1 MKLSTRTTYTMLAIL
16 ELAEHFGK
24 GPLQTKVIAKHQ
36 DIPVK
41 YLEQL
46 MVILKSAGLIKSLR
60 GSKGGYILAQPPE
73 MIKLSEVFDV
83 LEGPVITVE
92 CIMNES
98 SCARAADCMA
108 RPIWSQV
115 HWAVTNILR
124 SMTLQDA
131 LDKAKKG
138 QETDYQI

>member
-1 MKLSTRTTYTMLAIL
+1 MRAIL
-16 ELAEHFGK
+16 ELAENFGK
-24 GPLQTKVIAKHQ
+24 GPLQTRIIAKNQ
-36 DIPVK
+36 DISVK

-46 MVILKSAGLIKSLR
+46 MVLLKSAGLIRSLR
-60 GSKGGYILAQPPE
+60 GSKGGYVLAQPPGK
-73 MIKLSEVFDV
+73 IKLSEIFDI

-92 CIMNES
+92 CVMNES
-98 SCARAADCMA
+98 FCARADDCMA